1 MVFVVDRTKQMA
13 FCLPYEIRSDSITL
27 FRQAVTKFA
36 QPTIQSNATDAAL
49 RLGKSVRAL
58 QYEQREY
65 FQNPYVVGAWWN
77 FCGDKSRQK
86 VFFHL
91 LIIKWF
97 LFSYYVWRKQRDG
110 EMEMKR
116 GWRMRLVR
124 ALIICPDPIH
134 LLIPFFPTLLS
145 LSCQRCGKSWSLILL
160 CPSTTARG
168 STQLQPIDNIEFITH
183 TNHHFNKEKIEE
195 NT

>member
-65 FQNPYVVGAWWN
+65 FQNPYVVGA
-77 FCGDKSRQK
+77 
-86 VFFHL
+86 
-91 LIIKWF
+91 
-97 LFSYYVWRKQRDG
+97 
-110 EMEMKR
+110 
-116 GWRMRLVR
+116 
-124 ALIICPDPIH
+124 
-134 LLIPFFPTLLS
+134 
-145 LSCQRCGKSWSLILL
+145 
-160 CPSTTARG
+160 
-168 STQLQPIDNIEFITH
+168 
-183 TNHHFNKEKIEE
+183 
-195 NT
+195 